1 MRQKS
6 NEWGELSRNLEKVV
20 EKKDFESL
28 LPVIEDTMHRFLGV
42 TISELNEDLSSKINK
57 RSLLNISIR
66 TDLSYKSAKR
76 EFKKEFVTRLLQIN
90 LANVSEAAKVA
101 NVDRRSIHRIIQ
113 DAKIDINKI
122 RKELIKPR
130 YFKKMA
136 VSAIV
141 EDVLAQYKDIIHP
154 VKLDEIY
161 KSVSKLSEDI
171 VHELPETRMTFDEAE
186 DYFDKEYL
194 GAALKKEGYNI
205 SKTARKIGLRYE
217 TLYRKI
223 KKLGIMTS

>member
-1 MRQKS
+1 
-6 NEWGELSRNLEKVV
+6 LSKNLEKVV
-20 EKKDFESL
+20 EKKDFEAL

-42 TISELNEDLSSKINK
+42 TISELNEDLTSKLNK

-66 TDLSYKSAKR
+66 HDLSYKPAKK

-101 NVDRRSIHRIIQ
+101 HVDRRSIHRIIQ
-113 DAKIDINKI
+113 ESKIDITQI

-141 EDVLAQYKDIIHP
+141 EDVLEQYKDIIHP
-154 VKLDEIY
+154 VKLDKMY
-161 KSVSKLSEDI
+161 KSVSRLSDDI
-171 VHELPETRMTFDEAE
+171 VHELPETKMTFSEAE
-186 DYFDKEYL
+186 DFFDKEYIRF
-194 GAALKKEGYNI
+194 ALEKEGFNI
-205 SKTARKIGLRYE
+205 SKTARTIGLRYE

-223 KKLGIMTS
+223 KKLGIMIH